1 MKKTASWQ
9 TCLFDKNPEWFIS
22 LRTWERAQVCF
33 QTKMSHQSVRKLGH
47 SHWKWSVFV
56 IGFGWECKLHKK
68 IKADEEAKKGYEGIN
83 MGTTYLWIN
92 TTDDAVMFA
101 EYMQGTWLP
110 ITFCCLVNGIYWSH
124 LRFLAI
130 TELILF
136 NTKSQELK
144 KKKKAD
150 IRRYGISQN
159 LKARFFVAS
168 QQRRA
173 FKQSQYFMAITHS
186 LSSAISTCVAVLKS
200 PCTSAN
206 VLVQIPQRSSENRH

>member
-1 MKKTASWQ
+1 MIHFTQDLRERRFVSKQ
-9 TCLFDKNPEWFIS
+9 RCLIS
-22 LRTWERAQVCF
+22 
-33 QTKMSHQSVRKLGH
+33 QSSGRKLGL

-92 TTDDAVMFA
+92 TTDDAVVFA

-110 ITFCCLVNGIYWSH
+110 ITFCCLVNRIYWSH

-144 KKKKAD
+144 KKSWHKKVWHLPKLE
-150 IRRYGISQN
+150 GTLFCCQPT
-159 LKARFFVAS
+159 K
-168 QQRRA
+168 
-173 FKQSQYFMAITHS
+173 KS
-186 LSSAISTCVAVLKS
+186 L
-200 PCTSAN
+200 
-206 VLVQIPQRSSENRH
+206 

>member
-22 LRTWERAQVCF
+22 VRTWERAQVCF

-144 KKKKAD
+144 KKKK
-150 IRRYGISQN
+150 
-159 LKARFFVAS
+159 L
-168 QQRRA
+168 
-173 FKQSQYFMAITHS
+173 T
-186 LSSAISTCVAVLKS
+186 
-200 PCTSAN
+200 
-206 VLVQIPQRSSENRH
+206 